1 MKLYNALS
9 QSVETF
15 VPRNN
20 VVTVYV
26 CGITP
31 YDTTHLGHMF
41 TYATFDTLIRYL
53 EYRGLRVRYAQNVT
67 DIDDDILRKAREVED
82 NWLALGNRWTT
93 HFITDLQQLNVRPP
107 DLYPRA
113 TDVIQEIVEAVQ
125 QLLAA
130 GVAYESSG
138 NVYFHVDAWP
148 EFGRLSRIPREEML
162 PIANERGNKPEDPHK
177 RDPLD
182 FVLWQAQAPGEP
194 AWESPWG
201 PGRPGWHIEC
211 STMATGLLGST
222 IDIHGG
228 GSDLIFPHHECEIA
242 QAECATGVRPFVRFW
257 LHVAMVRHEGEKMS
271 KSLGNLVMVRDL
283 LRTYSADAIRLYL
296 AGHHYR
302 EAWSHSLAELRQAEE
317 LAARLRRAATVAG
330 SSSAAVDVHGHQQ
343 ELVRALHN
351 DLDTPA
357 AVRVLE
363 RLADDILAASA
374 ARGSEPSNGQAQ
386 SALRQ
391 IARIFGLR
399 LDAPGPEALVVAG
412 WNEHLPRFQKN
423 PS

>member
-9 QSVETF
+9 QTVEPF
-15 VPRNN
+15 VPRTN

-53 EYRGLRVRYAQNVT
+53 EYRGFHVRYAQNVT
-67 DIDDDILRKAREVED
+67 DIDDDILRKAHEVED
-82 NWLALGNRWTT
+82 DWWSLGNRWTA
-93 HFITDLQQLNVRPP
+93 HFIRDLQELNVRSP

-113 TDVIQEIVEAVQ
+113 TDVIVEIIEAVQ

-130 GVAYESSG
+130 GVAYEANG

-148 EFGRLSRIPREEML
+148 QFGLLSRIPRPEML
-162 PIANERGNKPEDPHK
+162 PIANERGNKPEDPYK

-201 PGRPGWHIEC
+201 LGRPGWHIEC
-211 STMATGLLGST
+211 STMATGLLGNS

-242 QAECATGVRPFVRFW
+242 QAECATGVRPFVRVW
-257 LHVAMVRHEGEKMS
+257 MHTAMVRHEGEKMS
-271 KSLGNLVMVRDL
+271 KSLGNLVMVREL
-283 LRTYSADAIRLYL
+283 LRTYSPDAIRLYL
-296 AGHHYR
+296 ARHHYR
-302 EAWSHSLAELRQAEE
+302 QPWSHNLDELREAEETVSRLRQAVTASLEN
-317 LAARLRRAATVAG
+317 G
-330 SSSAAVDVHGHQQ
+330 AAVDVHAREQ
-343 ELVRALHN
+343 ELVRALNN
-351 DLDTPA
+351 DLDTVSA
-357 AVRVLE
+357 LRVLE
-363 RLADDILAASA
+363 QLADDILA
-374 ARGSEPSNGQAQ
+374 GSGERRAQPSNGRTQ
-386 SALRQ
+386 SVLRQ
-391 IARIFGLR
+391 VARIFGLR
-399 LDAPGPEALVVAG
+399 LDAEAPEARVVAG
-412 WNEHLPRFQKN
+412 WNEHLRRFTEN
-423 PS
+423 SS